1 MVELNSLHTLFQ
13 TKARNE
19 ALKKFVKDDKCMR
32 LHISGLQGSAAAL
45 LLAGLPEYGTTTLFI
60 ANDPEEAGYLYNDFM
75 QIRNDNRVLC
85 LEIRTDRSRRR
96 HSAYRHDKPTAT
108 SRRIPHRGYLPRS
121 VVRKGGIER
130 RITPQHI
137 AAGQRRKMRSGIGS
151 RLSYGLWFRAGRLR
165 L

>member
-75 QIRNDNRVLC
+75 QIRNDNRVLFFPSGYKRA
-85 LEIRTDRSRRR
+85 LKYGQTDPAADILRTD
-96 HSAYRHDKPTAT
+96 T
-108 SRRIPHRGYLPRS
+108 IN
-121 VVRKGGIER
+121 
-130 RITPQHI
+130 
-137 AAGQRRKMRSGIGS
+137 
-151 RLSYGLWFRAGRLR
+151 RL
-165 L
+165 